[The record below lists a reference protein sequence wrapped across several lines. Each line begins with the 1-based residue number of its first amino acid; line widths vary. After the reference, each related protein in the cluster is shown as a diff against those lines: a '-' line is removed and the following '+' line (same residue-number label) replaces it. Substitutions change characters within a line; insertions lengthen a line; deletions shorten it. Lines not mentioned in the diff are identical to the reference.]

1 MNFLLSQTQIPW
13 FLTSP
18 LTLILSLLLFIFLTV
33 VVTVLFLGTFRK
45 ENKNKA
51 LIIMTNVITSMG
63 IFLILLVVA
72 TFIFNK
78 IVSSKNVTENV
89 NRLENT
95 YEISVASNAVDFT
108 SLEKEA
114 VSNTFTFVN
123 KEGFSKLGLLKLDA
137 SVATLFVFEE
147 DIFIKYN

>member
-33 VVTVLFLGTFRK
+33 VGTVLFLGTFRK

-63 IFLILLVVA
+63 IFLILLVVV

-78 IVSSKNVTENV
+78 IVSSENVTENV

-137 SVATLFVFEE
+137 SVATLFVFED